1 MTTPK
6 YTTKLINNDSEEFYF
21 STGDSF
27 ESLELANYTPDAV
40 LKPNYFSP
48 FLQDF
53 FSGMKNNNG
62 TVELTTREGFER
74 HPFYFYVPEES
85 SYISNG
91 TSFFRYSKD
100 ESIKI
105 LREKLIYSKEDDK
118 KDINSH
124 NTKMETYIILPK
136 KQINNFLRVDCS
148 SILFEGNPA
157 SENEGIKYDD
167 PTSNSKTPKAMFF
180 ASYYS

>member
-1 MTTPK
+1 M
-6 YTTKLINNDSEEFYF
+6 
-21 STGDSF
+21 
-27 ESLELANYTPDAV
+27 
-40 LKPNYFSP
+40 
-48 FLQDF
+48 
-53 FSGMKNNNG
+53 
-62 TVELTTREGFER
+62 
-74 HPFYFYVPEES
+74 PEES

-105 LREKLIYSKEDDK
+105 LREKLVYSKKDDE

-124 NTKMETYIILPK
+124 NTKMETFITFPK

-148 SILFEGNPA
+148 SVLFEGNPA

-167 PTSNSKTPKAMFF
+167 PTANSKTPKAMFF